1 MVTLLTISEF
11 RNLNIGDRIHVCI
24 NNQYVDA
31 IVEDY
36 AFFNRDTDEPGWEIK
51 TDCGFVSL
59 DSAYKIVPDLG
70 GEEVIRISL
79 DAFKS
84 LRPGNIIYV
93 KNNGIFVPAIVFCPA
108 FKSHSLENIIDNG
121 DDWEIET
128 SRGFIH
134 ADSAFLRKS
143 E

>member
-1 MVTLLTISEF
+1 MVALLTISEF
-11 RNLNIGDRIHVCI
+11 RNLNIGDRIHICI

-31 IVEDY
+31 IVENY
-36 AFFNRDTDEPGWEIK
+36 AFFNRDADEPGWEIA

-59 DSAYKIVPDLG
+59 DSAYKIVPNLSC
-70 GEEVIRISL
+70 EEVVRISL

-84 LRPGNIIYV
+84 LLPGSIIYV
-93 KNNGIFVPAIVFCPA
+93 KNNGIFVPAIVSCPA
-108 FKSHSLENIIDNG
+108 FKSHSLENIIYNG

-128 SRGFIH
+128 SHGFIH
-134 ADSAFLRKS
+134 VDSAFVRKP